1 MMNST
6 KKSAATGKSAIDKQR
21 LALLLREKALRE
33 ARRDLLAFTLFTKPD
48 YEVNWHHRLLASK
61 LQELVTG
68 NLRRLIVCMPPQHG
82 KSELVCRRFPAWVL
96 GKNRQTRII
105 ACTHTATLA
114 EAHSRDIQRI
124 IESADYRAV
133 FPDVILPA
141 AERRLAG
148 RFKRTD
154 DYWELPQGG
163 YFRAA
168 GVGGAIT
175 GLRFDLGIIDDP
187 IKNREEAESPIYRQ
201 KIWEWYTSDF
211 FTRRSREAAI
221 VLCMTRWHK
230 DDLVGRLLRQ
240 EDADQWDVIEL
251 PALARED
258 RRHPED
264 PRTAGEALWPA
275 FLDAEALERT
285 RRQDLRAFAALYQQD
300 PAEAAGTEWPP
311 AYFGD
316 WLWIEEDRWPPPAD
330 WWLVAID
337 PSRGR
342 ADLPGDDTAIVA
354 VGVAQDRG
362 LLFVDADI
370 QPRTPEDT
378 IRRALQLYE
387 VYRPRWMVV
396 ESNQYHGFLERQ
408 LERESL
414 SRLGLRIPVWPIHNT
429 ENKLMRIRR
438 IGPYLANRELRF
450 RRNPGCRLLVEE
462 LEDFPLAEHDD
473 GPDALEMA
481 LRLILQSV
489 VAPPSALERETFRP
503 GSVPEL

>member
-1 MMNST
+1 M
-6 KKSAATGKSAIDKQR
+6 
-21 LALLLREKALRE
+21 LLREKAIRE
-33 ARRDLLAFTLFTKPD
+33 ARRNLLAFTIFTKPD
-48 YEVNWHHRLLASK
+48 YQVNWHHRLLAAK
-61 LQELVTG
+61 LEELESG
-68 NLRRLIVCMPPQHG
+68 KIRRLIVCMPPQHG

-96 GKNRQTRII
+96 GRNPALRII

-114 EAHSRDIQRI
+114 EAHSRDVQRI
-124 IESADYRAV
+124 MESADYREI
-133 FPDVILPA
+133 FPGVVLPGR
-141 AERRLAG
+141 ESRLPG

-187 IKNREEAESPIYRQ
+187 VKSREEAESPVYRQ
-201 KIWEWYTSDF
+201 RAWEWYTSDF
-211 FTRRSREAAI
+211 FTRRARDARII
-221 VLCMTRWHK
+221 VCMTRWHR
-230 DDLVGRLLRQ
+230 DDLVGRLLKQ
-240 EDADQWDVIEL
+240 AEAEGEAWDLVEL
-251 PALARED
+251 PALCRED
-258 RRHPED
+258 RKHPQD
-264 PRTAGEALWPA
+264 PRSPGQALWPG
-275 FLDAEALERT
+275 FLDEDALEKT

-311 AYFGD
+311 SYFGD
-316 WLWIEEDRWPPPAD
+316 WLWWQEDRWPPPVD
-330 WWLVAID
+330 YWIMAID

-489 VAPPSALERETFRP
+489 VAPPSALERESSRP